1 MGHTVSGPIPSTW
14 DHLFT
19 RFQKCWK
26 AEELVTL
33 TTSSSSRYRDIIIM
47 NQWLDN
53 QESWLEA
60 LPGGKECWQLGK
72 DIFVLS
78 VCKKF
83 WLGEHDDGMDFILC
97 VSC

>member
-1 MGHTVSGPIPSTW
+1 MKIVLCTPATGPQTGPDKMLHAGGRGQASVRHMVSGHIPSIW

-33 TTSSSSRYRDIIIM
+33 TMISSSRYRNIMIM

-60 LPGGKECWQLGK
+60 LPGGRECW
-72 DIFVLS
+72 
-78 VCKKF
+78 
-83 WLGEHDDGMDFILC
+83 
-97 VSC
+97 